1 MRSKRAEGAEGA
13 EEAEGVKRAEEQGSR
28 GATTN
33 YQLPISYTPHPTP
46 YSSRITYHAPLITD
60 N

>member
-1 MRSKRAEGAEGA
+1 MRLRDKRAEGA
-13 EEAEGVKRAEEQGSR
+13 EEAEEVKRAEEQGSR

-33 YQLPISYTPHPTP
+33 YQFPTPHTLHPTP
-46 YSSRITYHAPLITD
+46 YSSRITHHAPLITD